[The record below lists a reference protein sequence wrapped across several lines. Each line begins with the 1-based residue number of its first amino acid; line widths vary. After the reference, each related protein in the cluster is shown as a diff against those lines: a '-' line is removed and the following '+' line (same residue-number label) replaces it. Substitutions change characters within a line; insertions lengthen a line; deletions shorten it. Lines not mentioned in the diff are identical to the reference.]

1 MLWVYSAW
9 IVIELGLVA
18 AGKKKMPAFAAFA
31 RAWKR
36 RR

>member
-1 MLWVYSAW
+1 VYNPW
-9 IVIELGLVA
+9 IAVELGLVA

-36 RR
+36 RK